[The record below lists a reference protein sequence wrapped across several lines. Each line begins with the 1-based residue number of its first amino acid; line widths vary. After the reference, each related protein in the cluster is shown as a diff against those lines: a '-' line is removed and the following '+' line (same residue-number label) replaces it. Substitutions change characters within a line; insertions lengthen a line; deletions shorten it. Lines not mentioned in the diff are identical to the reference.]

1 MATAVALGL
10 ALEALARLRTAW
22 ARRRRGFL
30 ALGDRE
36 GNAAVRACAVV
47 MVLVA
52 GLAASTSRGGISAFA
67 AAALLLPFASRRRG
81 PTALAVAGLVAT
93 GVAWIGLGGYFS
105 AFTRGFRAS
114 RVDLWAD
121 MARMWPAFPVFGD
134 GWNAFPTAYAGY
146 QTVWR
151 TDWIG
156 EAHNEYLQVLLD
168 AGVLGAAL
176 VLALLAVL
184 ARAALERARMSAVD
198 LGVFGALAALAFH
211 NLVDFNWQI
220 PANAATWVALAALAC
235 RPLEFEPADLHPPGH
250 RRLSAFGDPLEA
262 AAGSP

>member
-1 MATAVALGL
+1 VL
-10 ALEALARLRTAW
+10 
-22 ARRRRGFL
+22 RRRGFL
-30 ALGDRE
+30 ALGDAE
-36 GNAAVRACAVV
+36 GNAAVRACVVV

-52 GLAASTSRGGISAFA
+52 GLASSTSRGGISAFA

-81 PTALAVAGLVAT
+81 PTALVVAGLVAT
-93 GVAWIGLGGYFS
+93 GVAWIGLAGYFS
-105 AFTRGFRAS
+105 AFSRGFRAS

-121 MARMWPAFPVFGD
+121 MARMWPAYPVFGD
-134 GWNAFPTAYAGY
+134 GWNAFPTAYAWY

-168 AGVLGAAL
+168 TGVLGAAL
-176 VLALLAVL
+176 VLALFGVL
-184 ARAALERARMSAVD
+184 ARAALERARTSTVD
-198 LGVFGALAALAFH
+198 LGVFGALAALALH

-235 RPLEFEPADLHPPGH
+235 RPLEFEPAELHRSGRPRPAV
-250 RRLSAFGDPLEA
+250 LGDPLEA
-262 AAGSP
+262 AAGCP